1 MKSTSCFAMFML
13 LFSSKIHPT
22 FIYSPLDDLFT
33 RLKVS
38 ELCGNFV
45 IIILYWRKLLLFL
58 VVQTVIDLKRFKE
71 LYSVKFTFSSL
82 HKMSMIIM
90 LMLIA

>member
-1 MKSTSCFAMFML
+1 MKY
-13 LFSSKIHPT
+13 LFVH
-22 FIYSPLDDLFT
+22 DLFT